1 MIKQWRAFLLAFVV
15 PIALVAW
22 WWGVFN
28 PVQVEE
34 AVRGPYRFAYQ
45 EVLGDYTNLPQRQ
58 QSVLR
63 ILDGQNVLAG
73 ASVTELYSDP
83 RVVVDKKLQK
93 ARVGYL
99 IPANAA
105 VHDPLMMV
113 DIPQRRVLLAH
124 VKAQPLIAPGKAYGA
139 LLDYLKQRNM
149 KFVLP
154 TLEIYQD
161 RALSVEMDL

>member
-1 MIKQWRAFLLAFVV
+1 MIKQWRAFILAFVI

-28 PVQVEE
+28 IVQVEE
-34 AVRGPYRFAYQ
+34 AMRGPYRFAYQ
-45 EVLGDYTNLPQRQ
+45 EVTGDYTNLPQRQ
-58 QSVLR
+58 QAVLR
-63 ILDGQNVLAG
+63 ILDSQNVVAG

-83 RVVVDKKLQK
+83 RVVVDKKQQK

-99 IPANAA
+99 IPANST
-105 VHDPLMMV
+105 VHDPLRLA
-113 DIPQRRVLLAH
+113 DIPQRRVLLAY

-139 LLDYLKQRNM
+139 LLDYLKQHNM
-149 KFVLP
+149 PFVLP

-161 RALSVEMDL
+161 HGLSVEMDL